1 MKVTLVGCGCG
12 LGYLTAEATE
22 AIRSAELL
30 LGSPR
35 LLEMFPEH
43 RAKEPA
49 TSAREI
55 RVALDHAGCGSACVL
70 FSGDSGFWSG
80 ARLLLPLLQ
89 QEEWK
94 LLPGISSL
102 QVFAARLGRPW
113 QDWRLCSA
121 HGTDCDPVREVCGG
135 KPVFFLTGGRLGPAE
150 LCERICGAG
159 LGSLKVS
166 VGENLGTADERILTG
181 TAEELRRGQYEALSV
196 MLVEAAPGRTE
207 RAPGIPDEEFLREE
221 GIPMTGQEVRSAIL
235 AKLGIRPDDVCW
247 DIGTGTGAVAVE
259 LALHSAAV
267 WSADRNPAAIRLAE
281 RNRRRFGAWNLRLA
295 EGAAP
300 EVLTQFPTP
309 DAVFIGGSGGNMQEI
324 LTAVHRKNPQ
334 ARICVSAIAV
344 ETFHTAVQNL
354 RKLGWTVEVCQIAV
368 SRSRSVGDLTMMLA
382 RNPVWLITGNM
393 N

>member
-1 MKVTLVGCGCG
+1 M
-12 LGYLTAEATE
+12 
-22 AIRSAELL
+22 
-30 LGSPR
+30 
-35 LLEMFPEH
+35 M
-43 RAKEPA
+43 
-49 TSAREI
+49 
-55 RVALDHAGCGSACVL
+55 
-70 FSGDSGFWSG
+70 
-80 ARLLLPLLQ
+80 
-89 QEEWK
+89 
-94 LLPGISSL
+94 
-102 QVFAARLGRPW
+102 GR
-113 QDWRLCSA
+113 RNA
-121 HGTDCDPVREVCGG
+121 G
-135 KPVFFLTGGRLGPAE
+135 KPGAQDPKKALKRIASMIFSRYKYHCLLVVICLIVSAVANVRGTLFTQRL
-150 LCERICGAG
+150 I
-159 LGSLKVS
+159 
-166 VGENLGTADERILTG
+166 DDYI
-181 TAEELRRGQYEALSV
+181 
-196 MLVEAAPGRTE
+196 
-207 RAPGIPDEEFLREE
+207 
-221 GIPMTGQEVRSAIL
+221 IPMTGQEVRSAIL

>member
-55 RVALDHAGCGSACVL
+55 RAALDHAECGRACVL

-113 QDWRLCSA
+113 QD
-121 HGTDCDPVREVCGG
+121 
-135 KPVFFLTGGRLGPAE
+135 
-150 LCERICGAG
+150 
-159 LGSLKVS
+159 
-166 VGENLGTADERILTG
+166 
-181 TAEELRRGQYEALSV
+181 
-196 MLVEAAPGRTE
+196 
-207 RAPGIPDEEFLREE
+207 
-221 GIPMTGQEVRSAIL
+221 
-235 AKLGIRPDDVCW
+235 
-247 DIGTGTGAVAVE
+247 
-259 LALHSAAV
+259 
-267 WSADRNPAAIRLAE
+267 
-281 RNRRRFGAWNLRLA
+281 
-295 EGAAP
+295 
-300 EVLTQFPTP
+300 
-309 DAVFIGGSGGNMQEI
+309 
-324 LTAVHRKNPQ
+324 
-334 ARICVSAIAV
+334 
-344 ETFHTAVQNL
+344 
-354 RKLGWTVEVCQIAV
+354 
-368 SRSRSVGDLTMMLA
+368 
-382 RNPVWLITGNM
+382 
-393 N
+393 